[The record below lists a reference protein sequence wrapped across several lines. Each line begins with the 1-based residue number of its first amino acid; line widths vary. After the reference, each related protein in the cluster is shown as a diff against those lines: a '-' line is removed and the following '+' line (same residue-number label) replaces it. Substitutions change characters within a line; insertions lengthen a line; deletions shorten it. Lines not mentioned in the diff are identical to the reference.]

1 MWHTEMCGTEGRAN
15 QQRIRRACVAQF
27 GSVWAEGAC
36 RRERTSNMRLMSV
49 TLEVSM
55 LSGWLKRYA
64 FCRVQR
70 GHPTQGSAWHEE
82 VAQRG
87 KGTSAAHAVCV
98 CGPQFGSVWAEG
110 DRWKRTRNMPFM
122 SVTLEVSKLSG
133 WLKASALCRVQK
145 GASDRGTTRVA
156 HGDVAQREGRISTA
170 RSVRVWPSSGV
181 GAEEPAG
188 GSAHR
193 T

>member
-1 MWHTEMCGTEGRAN
+1 VWHTEMCGTEGRAN

-49 TLEVSM
+49 TLEVSK

-82 VAQRG
+82 VAQREG
-87 KGTSAAHAVCV
+87 HISSARSVRVWPTVRECVGRRRQVEAHPEHAVHV
-98 CGPQFGSVWAEG
+98 CDAGGVKAQRLAESI
-110 DRWKRTRNMPFM
+110 RTLP
-122 SVTLEVSKLSG
+122 SP
-133 WLKASALCRVQK
+133 K
-145 GASDRGTTRVA
+145 GASDKGTTRVA